1 MTRCPYPV
9 PRHRNFH
16 GTSVIP
22 KISPISSLSHLFAL
36 RILIF
41 TWRVHLHPITPYHP
55 QPKKIL
61 PTKPNISKKTTKI
74 KTGKNLPIW
83 SSHLKNKIQTSLH
96 KPNQT
101 HLPTPPPK
109 KIGRVLGSK
118 LRLLYNW
125 SVPRFV
131 RQLNGSLDED
141 DSTSWT
147 TPGRNW
153 PLVTHMGGVNGVI
166 LLMTTRNPAISSP
179 VEGTVVEIYHCF
191 TRFTHHRNGGLFED
205 SWTITSNTPKKKI
218 WAFYGGLH

>member
-36 RILIF
+36 RLLIF
-41 TWRVHLHPITPYHP
+41 TWRVHLHPITPTKKIKNKKRTYQKKNYQNKKQGKIFLYDLPIFKTKYNESPYTQPNPPTHP
-55 QPKKIL
+55 TPKKA
-61 PTKPNISKKTTKI
+61 
-74 KTGKNLPIW
+74 
-83 SSHLKNKIQTSLH
+83 SSPL
-96 KPNQT
+96 
-101 HLPTPPPK
+101 
-109 KIGRVLGSK
+109 RSK

-125 SVPRFV
+125 SVPRFL

-153 PLVTHMGGVNGVI
+153 PLVTPMGRSHRSHTVDGNQKSSDFV
-166 LLMTTRNPAISSP
+166 TRWGKGSWNLPFFTKVLRTIQ
-179 VEGTVVEIYHCF
+179 TVVCLGFLNHQQ
-191 TRFTHHRNGGLFED
+191 
-205 SWTITSNTPKKKI
+205 
-218 WAFYGGLH
+218 